1 MNSLY
6 TLSMH
11 FCLAL
16 LACAHPLPEYSGE
29 IGLVMEDP
37 EFQKVVSQSWS
48 LVKKIQ
54 DDIPEVTK
62 ALIAEPKLNALP
74 DYKDIDLQMMAAQL
88 GIPSAPV
95 LKALT
100 TEFTLETS
108 LTRMTEGLQMFQHL
122 LTIVRDHSV
131 APEKLD
137 ILLAD
142 IRDLMTQNYKVSQL
156 AQLEINVVQYVDSG
170 LAARLAGEFEKRV
183 AAHIVLANLR
193 AFAQDVHRSLRH
205 MSAKSQRA
213 ART

>member
-62 ALIAEPKLNALP
+62 ALALP

>member
-62 ALIAEPKLNALP
+62 ALALP

-205 MSAKSQRA
+205 MSAKSRRA